1 MIIMKNNSTI
11 ISENNISFITGKD
24 KAPEEMI
31 QFLNEGAMF
40 RSFTSLLTGL
50 YEKGDLEVALTE
62 GLAELNH
69 ENRESTAR
77 KVKNWLSERSL
88 PKNRETL
95 FQICFILQ
103 LNECESCKVLGS
115 VSDTGIH
122 YRNPE
127 ELAYAYALRTWKSYR
142 KAVELKH
149 RAVSIYVS
157 EKDKCMEETSVIY
170 TRQIRNAFVHVSE
183 DQEFYDFIREYSA
196 ELGKLHETAY
206 RKFIEL
212 LECLQNPEGAGG
224 EIAGEK
230 EYTLEKIM
238 DTYIQMKVPV
248 EERSRRGDHKKQ
260 RKVKNMTG
268 LQKLVRRYWPNESTL
283 VKMRTRKEDVNRKT
297 LLLLY
302 LVTEAFDADPGDK
315 KEVCYYEDLE
325 EDADTLLEIRLE
337 KMNLFLEE
345 YGMNRLDPGNVF
357 DFLILYAMRAEED
370 EDART
375 RMENVL
381 KALFEDRNTI

>member
-1 MIIMKNNSTI
+1 MKNNSTI
-11 ISENNISFITGKD
+11 ISGNNISFIAGKD
-24 KAPEEMI
+24 KTPEEMI

-40 RSFTSLLTGL
+40 RSFTSLLAGL
-50 YEKGDLEVALTE
+50 YKKEDLEMKLTE

-69 ENRESTAR
+69 ENKDSTAR
-77 KVKNWLSERSL
+77 KVKNWLAERSL

-95 FQICFILQ
+95 FQICFILK
-103 LNECESCKVLGS
+103 LNEYESSKILGS

-127 ELAYAYALRTWKSYR
+127 ELAYAYALRTGKSYME
-142 KAVELKH
+142 AVELKQK
-149 RAVSIYVS
+149 AVSIYES
-157 EKDKCMEETSVIY
+157 EKEKGLEETSVIY
-170 TRQIRNAFVHVSE
+170 TKQIRNAFVHVSE
-183 DQEFYDFIREYSA
+183 DQEFYDFIREHGA
-196 ELGKLHETAY
+196 KLGKLHETAY
-206 RKFIEL
+206 RKFAEL
-212 LECLQNPEGAGG
+212 LNCLQKPEAEGG
-224 EIAGEK
+224 ETAEGEK

-248 EERSRRGDHKKQ
+248 EERNRKGEDKKQ

-268 LQKLVRRYWPNESTL
+268 LQKLVKRYWPNESTL
-283 VKMRTRKEDVNRKT
+283 VKMRTRREDVNRKT

-302 LVTEAFDADPGDK
+302 LVTEAFDADPGDTK
-315 KEVCYYEDLE
+315 DICYEEDLE

-357 DFLILYAMRAEED
+357 DFLILYAMRAEE
-370 EDART
+370 EKDART

-381 KALFEDRNTI
+381 EVLFGDRGTM

>member
-1 MIIMKNNSTI
+1 MKNNSTI
-11 ISENNISFITGKD
+11 ISGNNISFIAGKD
-24 KAPEEMI
+24 KTPEEMI

-40 RSFTSLLTGL
+40 RSFTSLLAGL
-50 YEKGDLEVALTE
+50 YKKEDLEMKLTE
-62 GLAELNH
+62 GLAELNY
-69 ENRESTAR
+69 ENKDSTAR
-77 KVKNWLSERSL
+77 KVKNWLAERSL

-95 FQICFILQ
+95 FQICFILK
-103 LNECESCKVLGS
+103 LNEYESSKILGS

-127 ELAYAYALRTWKSYR
+127 ELAYAYALRTGKSYME
-142 KAVELKH
+142 AVELKQK
-149 RAVSIYVS
+149 AVSIYES
-157 EKDKCMEETSVIY
+157 EKEKGLEETSVIY

-183 DQEFYDFIREYSA
+183 DQEFYDFIREHSA
-196 ELGKLHETAY
+196 KLGKLHETAY
-206 RKFIEL
+206 RKFAEL
-212 LECLQNPEGAGG
+212 LNCLQKPEAEGG
-224 EIAGEK
+224 ETAEGEK

-248 EERSRRGDHKKQ
+248 EERNRKGEDKKK

-268 LQKLVRRYWPNESTL
+268 LQKLVKRYWPNESTL
-283 VKMRTRKEDVNRKT
+283 VKMRTRREDVNRKT

-302 LVTEAFDADPGDK
+302 LVTEAFDADPGDTK
-315 KEVCYYEDLE
+315 DICYEEDLE

-357 DFLILYAMRAEED
+357 DFLILYAMRAEE
-370 EDART
+370 EKDART

-381 KALFEDRNTI
+381 EVLFGDRGTM

>member
-1 MIIMKNNSTI
+1 MKNNSTI
-11 ISENNISFITGKD
+11 ISGNNISFIAGKD
-24 KAPEEMI
+24 KTPEEMI

-40 RSFTSLLTGL
+40 RSFTSLLAGL
-50 YEKGDLEVALTE
+50 YKKEDLEMKLTE

-69 ENRESTAR
+69 ENKESTAR
-77 KVKNWLSERSL
+77 KVKNWLAERSL

-95 FQICFILQ
+95 FQICFILK
-103 LNECESCKVLGS
+103 LNEYESSKILGS

-127 ELAYAYALRTWKSYR
+127 ELAYAYALRTGKSYME
-142 KAVELKH
+142 AVELKQK
-149 RAVSIYVS
+149 AVSIYES
-157 EKDKCMEETSVIY
+157 EKEKGLDETSVIY

-183 DQEFYDFIREYSA
+183 DQEFYDFIREHSA
-196 ELGKLHETAY
+196 KLGKLHETAY
-206 RKFIEL
+206 RKFAEL
-212 LECLQNPEGAGG
+212 LNCLQKPEAEGG
-224 EIAGEK
+224 ETAEGER

-248 EERSRRGDHKKQ
+248 EERNRKGEDKKQ

-268 LQKLVRRYWPNESTL
+268 LQKLVKRYWPNESTL
-283 VKMRTRKEDVNRKT
+283 VKMRTRREDVNRKT

-302 LVTEAFDADPGDK
+302 LVTEAFDADPGDTK
-315 KEVCYYEDLE
+315 DICYEEDLE

-357 DFLILYAMRAEED
+357 DFLILYAMRAEE
-370 EDART
+370 EKDART

-381 KALFEDRNTI
+381 EVLFGDRGTM

>member
-1 MIIMKNNSTI
+1 MKNNSTI
-11 ISENNISFITGKD
+11 ISGNNISFITGKD
-24 KAPEEMI
+24 KTPEEMI

-40 RSFTSLLTGL
+40 RSFTSLLAGL
-50 YEKGDLEVALTE
+50 YKKEDLEMKLTE

-69 ENRESTAR
+69 ENRDSTAR
-77 KVKNWLSERSL
+77 KVKNWLAERSL

-95 FQICFILQ
+95 FQICFILK
-103 LNECESCKVLGS
+103 LNEYESSKILGS

-127 ELAYAYALRTWKSYR
+127 ELAYAYALRTGKSYME
-142 KAVELKH
+142 AVELKQK
-149 RAVSIYVS
+149 AVSIYEL
-157 EKDKCMEETSVIY
+157 EKGKGLEETSVIY

-183 DQEFYDFIREYSA
+183 DQEFYDFIREHSA
-196 ELGKLHETAY
+196 KLGKLHETAY
-206 RKFIEL
+206 RKFAEL
-212 LECLQNPEGAGG
+212 LNCLQKPEAEGG
-224 EIAGEK
+224 ETAEGEK

-238 DTYIQMKVPV
+238 DTYIQMKVPI
-248 EERSRRGDHKKQ
+248 EERNRQGEDKKQ

-268 LQKLVRRYWPNESTL
+268 LQKLVKRYWPNESTL
-283 VKMRTRKEDVNRKT
+283 VKMRTRREDVNRKT

-302 LVTEAFDADPGDK
+302 LVTEAFDADPGDTK
-315 KEVCYYEDLE
+315 DICYEEDLE

-381 KALFEDRNTI
+381 EVLFEDRDTM